1 MKGQKKI
8 NNNTEKFLL
17 GEELLS
23 EAAAALFEEPAR
35 IARDISPEEALE
47 FEELRNIVSSGAY
60 SYKGDDTL
68 SIAAEDETPY
78 GEDE

>member
-1 MKGQKKI
+1 MKVQRKI
-8 NNNTEKFLL
+8 NSNTEKLLL

-60 SYKGDDTL
+60 SCKGNDTL
-68 SIAAEDETPY
+68 SIAAEDEAPY
-78 GEDE
+78 GADE

>member
-1 MKGQKKI
+1 MQKNVNSNKK
-8 NNNTEKFLL
+8 KFLL

-47 FEELRNIVSSGAY
+47 FEELHNIVSSGAY
-60 SYKGDDTL
+60 SYKGDDTF

>member
-1 MKGQKKI
+1 MQKNV
-8 NNNTEKFLL
+8 NNNKKEFLL

-47 FEELRNIVSSGAY
+47 FEELHNIVSSGAY

-68 SIAAEDETPY
+68 SIAAEENAPY
-78 GEDE
+78 GYDE

>member
-8 NNNTEKFLL
+8 NSNTEKLLL

-60 SYKGDDTL
+60 SCEDNDTL
-68 SIAAEDETPY
+68 SIAAEDEAPY